1 MYHSL
6 LLSDLSKNAIHMQ
19 VAFLKLASYSLT
31 SMNKMYYSYNFTG
44 DVIVLNFTKTNI
56 CL

>member
-6 LLSDLSKNAIHMQ
+6 LLSDLSKNAIPIQ
-19 VAFLKLASYSLT
+19 VAFSKLASHSLT
-31 SMNKMYYSYNFTG
+31 SMNNMYYSYNFTG